1 MRRPF
6 LGLATLALLAL
17 SLAGC
22 SGLGEALRPSVNLQV
37 LIASGRIAERFNRE
51 SLRKVVESEVA
62 DFTTANPEVTV
73 HVRYVPE
80 DDLLATMR
88 KRSAMGAG
96 PDLIIA
102 RVPLAL
108 VMSQERLSQPSGL
121 GASDLAPLRLR
132 HLEEFRRGAGYDAL
146 PFLLQPN
153 LACFHRRALARPPA
167 TLAELL
173 RQAEEGRRIGLSL
186 VLDQVSWTGTGF
198 GAQDPLLR
206 LFDTP
211 PDAPAGRSLRP
222 EDRPRVLRW
231 LRWLYRANINPNV
244 RFSDTNEDL
253 AEQLM
258 KRELDWISCNSAV
271 IPILRQ
277 ALGRDLGLALLPGDS
292 EGQPARAVGRLQ
304 TISFGR
310 DSAPAQREA
319 AERFALFLLNDYSQ
333 NKVMTRTVGNLPVN
347 QNVIVPVKRSEVLAA
362 IQRSEPQAI
371 VPSFHRAVGV
381 RLQRQPLSRLIKQN
395 VYGEAS
401 PEEVLLQI
409 EALAR
414 QRGVS
419 PARGTAPA
427 RVQPTTLT
435 E

>member
-1 MRRPF
+1 
-6 LGLATLALLAL
+6 
-17 SLAGC
+17 
-22 SGLGEALRPSVNLQV
+22 
-37 LIASGRIAERFNRE
+37 
-51 SLRKVVESEVA
+51 
-62 DFTTANPEVTV
+62 
-73 HVRYVPE
+73 
-80 DDLLATMR
+80 
-88 KRSAMGAG
+88 
-96 PDLIIA
+96 
-102 RVPLAL
+102 
-108 VMSQERLSQPSGL
+108 
-121 GASDLAPLRLR
+121 
-132 HLEEFRRGAGYDAL
+132 
-146 PFLLQPN
+146 
-153 LACFHRRALARPPA
+153 
-167 TLAELL
+167 
-173 RQAEEGRRIGLSL
+173 
-186 VLDQVSWTGTGF
+186 
-198 GAQDPLLR
+198 
-206 LFDTP
+206 
-211 PDAPAGRSLRP
+211 
-222 EDRPRVLRW
+222 VLRW

-333 NKVMTRTVGNLPVN
+333 NTVMTRTVGNLPVN

-401 PEEVLLQI
+401 PEEVLQQI

-427 RVQPTTLT
+427 RVQPTTLM